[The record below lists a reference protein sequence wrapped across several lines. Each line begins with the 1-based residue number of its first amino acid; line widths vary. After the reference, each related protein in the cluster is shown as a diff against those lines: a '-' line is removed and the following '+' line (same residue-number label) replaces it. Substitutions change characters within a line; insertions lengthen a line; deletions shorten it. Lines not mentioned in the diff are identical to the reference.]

1 MAQLF
6 DIKKVTVRPRT
17 LEAVVELA
25 PSAPERTSDDPEGTA
40 RVTGL
45 IPELADHVCLG
56 DAAPHFG
63 EVVEDTELAHLL
75 EHVTVELL
83 ARTDKAGD
91 VTSGQTVEVGEHTY
105 QLTFA
110 CPDDVLVTG
119 ALSSAVWVLQWAYS
133 GGGDPEPDIDAT
145 AQGLVDLVATLDDG
159 ASEEAESDELAEAA
173 PEEGAPESEVEQ
185 EEPLAGAE
193 AGEAEVEAEPE
204 PSEAEEPAEG
214 EPEAEAAG
222 QQAPW
227 NDMDDVPRPHLVR

>member
-17 LEAVVELA
+17 LEAVVELS

-40 RVTGL
+40 RVMSL
-45 IPELADHVCLG
+45 VPELADHVCLG
-56 DAAPHFG
+56 DSAPHFG

-83 ARTDKAGD
+83 ARTDIAGD
-91 VTSGQTVEVGEHTY
+91 VASGQTVEVGERTY

-145 AQGLVDLVATLDDG
+145 AEGLVDLVASLGDG
-159 ASEEAESDELAEAA
+159 DAA
-173 PEEGAPESEVEQ
+173 DG
-185 EEPLAGAE
+185 EP
-193 AGEAEVEAEPE
+193 AEPE
-204 PSEAEEPAEG
+204 SAEPALEPEPAQERFSFAEEPAVEIASDAAEEEFLPEDADNA
-214 EPEAEAAG
+214 EP
-222 QQAPW
+222 APELDQGAW
-227 NDMDDVPRPHLVR
+227 DGMDDVPRPHLVR